1 MNELYLH
8 GIKDIKIAEKRF
20 PEFTDFEVV
29 IGTREGTF
37 HITLFPDDDGIKWFQ
52 ELDEVIVDLEAHPD
66 TLQGCIERLKK
77 LVPLERI
84 KKNKGGLK

>member
-20 PEFTDFEVV
+20 PEFTEFEVV
-29 IGTREGTF
+29 IETRDGPF
-37 HITLFPDDDGIKWFQ
+37 RIALFPDDGIKWFQ

-66 TLQGCIERLKK
+66 RLQGCIERLKK

-84 KKNKGGLK
+84 KKIKEV